1 MDWLQEILGDVD
13 YVQYVVLGVVGV
25 VGGVLSGLVGV
36 GGGLVFVPGLVYVAG
51 WEIQDAVAAS
61 LVIIVFSSLSGT
73 IRNARSDDP
82 VDWRTAG
89 ILSLT
94 VAPSS
99 LIGVAISRVSPET
112 VVELSFATLLIAL
125 AYPTA
130 RGRGNLE
137 AGKKIALPLVFVAGV
152 FIGALSGLVGVGG
165 GVMMV
170 PLMVLGMGLGT
181 KKAVSTSLAVVMF
194 TGLVGAAGYIATGF
208 RDPDQLLSLPPLIVG
223 SMVGAP
229 LGVRLRDWMPEGKLR
244 VGFGVFMVIVALR
257 LFSETL
263 GLF

>member
-1 MDWLQEILGDVD
+1 VDWLQEILGDVD
-13 YVQYVVLGVVGV
+13 YVQYVFLGIIGI

-51 WEIQDAVAAS
+51 WEIQEAVAAS

-73 IRNARSDDP
+73 IRNAKSDDP

-112 VVELSFATLLIAL
+112 VVELAFATLLIAL

-130 RGRGNLE
+130 KGRGNLE
-137 AGKKIALPLVFVAGV
+137 AGKKIALPLVFLAGI

-208 RDPDQLLSLPPLIVG
+208 RDPDQLLSLPPLIVA

-229 LGVRLRDWMPEGKLR
+229 FGVRLRDWMPEGKLR

-257 LFSETL
+257 LFSEAL

>member
-13 YVQYVVLGVVGV
+13 YVQYVFLGIIGI

-36 GGGLVFVPGLVYVAG
+36 GGGLVFVPGLVYVVG
-51 WEIQDAVAAS
+51 WEIQEAVAAS

-73 IRNARSDDP
+73 IRNAKSDDP

-112 VVELSFATLLIAL
+112 VVELAFATLLIAL

-130 RGRGNLE
+130 KGRGNLE
-137 AGKKIALPLVFVAGV
+137 AGKKIALPLVFLAGI

-208 RDPDQLLSLPPLIVG
+208 RDPDQLLSLPPLIVA

-229 LGVRLRDWMPEGKLR
+229 FGVRLRDWMPEGKLR

-257 LFSETL
+257 LFSEAL
-263 GLF
+263 GF

>member
-1 MDWLQEILGDVD
+1 VDYLQFLILGVI
-13 YVQYVVLGVVGV
+13 GVI
-25 VGGVLSGLVGV
+25 GGILSGLVGV
-36 GGGLVFVPGLVYVAG
+36 GGGIVFVPGLVYAGG
-51 WEIQDAVAAS
+51 WEIKEAVAAS
-61 LVIIVFSSLSGT
+61 LVIIIFSALSGT
-73 IRNARSDDP
+73 LRNARSDDP
-82 VDWRTAG
+82 VNWRVAG
-89 ILSLT
+89 LLSLT

-112 VVELSFATLLIAL
+112 VVELAFATLLIAL

-130 RGRGNLE
+130 KGRGNLE
-137 AGKKIALPLVFVAGV
+137 AGKKIALPLVFLAGI

-208 RDPDQLLSLPPLIVG
+208 RDPDQLLSLPPLIVA

-229 LGVRLRDWMPEGKLR
+229 FGVRLRDWMPEGKLR

-257 LFSETL
+257 LFSEAL

>member
-1 MDWLQEILGDVD
+1 MDLHFAAVGDIGFMR
-13 YVQYVVLGVVGV
+13 VVLY
-25 VGGVLSGLVGV
+25 GLVIVEGV
-36 GGGLVFVPGLVYVAG
+36 AIVVPGLVYAGG
-51 WEIQDAVAAS
+51 WERKEAVAAS

-73 IRNARSDDP
+73 IRNARSEDP
-82 VDWRTAG
+82 VAWRTAG
-89 ILSLT
+89 VLSLT

-112 VVELSFATLLIAL
+112 VVELAFATLLIAL

-130 RGRGNLE
+130 KGRGNLE
-137 AGKKIALPLVFVAGV
+137 AGKRIALPLVLLAGI
-152 FIGALSGLVGVGG
+152 FIGTLSGLVGVGG

-181 KKAVSTSLAVVMF
+181 KGAVSTSLAVVMA
-194 TGLVGAAGYIATGF
+194 TGVIGAAGYIATGF
-208 RDPDQLLSLPPLIVG
+208 RDPEQLLSLPPLIVG

-229 LGVRLRDWMPEGKLR
+229 LGVRVRDWMPEAKLR
-244 VGFGVFMVIVALR
+244 AGFGVFMVIVALR
-257 LFSETL
+257 LFSEAL

>member
-1 MDWLQEILGDVD
+1 LGEVG
-13 YVQYVVLGVVGV
+13 YLRLALLGVIGV
-25 VGGVLSGLVGV
+25 VGGILSGLVGV
-36 GGGLVFVPGLVYVAG
+36 GGGIVFVPGLLFAGG
-51 WEIQDAVAAS
+51 WEIKEAVAAS

-112 VVELSFATLLIAL
+112 VVEVAFATLLIAL

-130 RGRGNLE
+130 KGRGNLE
-137 AGKKIALPLVFVAGV
+137 AGKRIALPLVFLAGI
-152 FIGALSGLVGVGG
+152 FIGTLSGLVGVGG

-181 KKAVSTSLAVVMF
+181 KKAVSTSLAVVMA
-194 TGLVGAAGYIATGF
+194 TGLIGAAGYIATGF
-208 RDPDQLLSLPPLIVG
+208 RDPAQLLSLPPLIVG

-229 LGVRLRDWMPEGKLR
+229 LGVRLRDWMPEAKLR
-244 VGFGVFMVIVALR
+244 IGFGVFMVIVALR
-257 LFSETL
+257 LFSKAL

>member
-1 MDWLQEILGDVD
+1 VDWLQQFVGEVDYLRYAILGVI
-13 YVQYVVLGVVGV
+13 GVA
-25 VGGVLSGLVGV
+25 GGILSGLVGV
-36 GGGLVFVPGLVYVAG
+36 GGGIVFVPGLVYAG
-51 WEIQDAVAAS
+51 GWQIQEAVAAS

-73 IRNARSDDP
+73 IRNAKSDDP

-99 LIGVAISRVSPET
+99 LIGVAISRISPET
-112 VVELSFATLLIAL
+112 VVEISFAVLLIAL

-130 RGRGNLE
+130 KGRGNLE
-137 AGKKIALPLVFVAGV
+137 GGKKIPLPLVFVAGV

-194 TGLVGAAGYIATGF
+194 TGLIGSAGYIATGF
-208 RDPDQLLSLPPLIVG
+208 RDPDQLLGLPPLIVG
-223 SMVGAP
+223 SMIGAP
-229 LGVRLRDWMPEGKLR
+229 LGVRLRDWLPEGKLR
-244 VGFGVFMVIVALR
+244 VGFGVFMVVVALR
-257 LFSETL
+257 LLTEAL
-263 GLF
+263 GVF